1 MVQSLLQ
8 KTEEMQHLQQ
18 STKESARAKAGLEA
32 DLTEAKAKLEAL
44 EKDCKYWKDQATEGA
59 HQLAEEL
66 GMIEKD
72 MHNIADER
80 DRALGDLEAAKKEQ
94 IGILASMEGELIVAK
109 EEKDKAREEA
119 RKKENQMQEI
129 RAVLAEKEKAV
140 QEKMGNFEVERAKWK
155 ETVLDTEN
163 RLQAKIEELRETLK
177 QKEEEL
183 AQKGQGGN
191 NGGDEDLAKEFDEM
205 RRMMDSKEEEMNEL
219 VVKFSALIDKN
230 TKLEQSFSSL
240 QAKIRRQERQIQSLT
255 TQTSETQQT
264 QPVSQ
269 PQQQPLKSA
278 IKQPQPVSLPQ
289 KQQQTQPI
297 TTSKRARETEVAS
310 KENVPTSPGHKKARF
325 GAPMEDKEN
334 AVVARALL
342 GDIKG
347 TENVSTATTRKRP
360 LLQVMEDKQDRQVES
375 SSISAVG
382 MKKTRL
388 QLTPS
393 VEDKENRENVD
404 PAFFASSSMMGAS
417 KLKQPSAA
425 TMAAAPKR
433 KLPRKSISNSAIKC
447 LQNAEGDFFSNLQL

>member
-1 MVQSLLQ
+1 
-8 KTEEMQHLQQ
+8 
-18 STKESARAKAGLEA
+18 
-32 DLTEAKAKLEAL
+32 LEAL

-72 MHNIADER
+72 MHNIAEER
-80 DRALGDLEAAKKEQ
+80 DRALGDLEAAKKEH

-119 RKKENQMQEI
+119 RKKESQMQEI

-177 QKEEEL
+177 QKEKEEL

-205 RRMMDSKEEEMNEL
+205 KRMMDSKEEEMNEL

-240 QAKIRRQERQIQSLT
+240 QAKIRRQERQIQSLS
-255 TQTSETQQT
+255 TQTSTSETQQA
-264 QPVSQ
+264 QPTSLPQQ

-289 KQQQTQPI
+289 KQQQTQPAQPS
-297 TTSKRARETEVAS
+297 TTSKRARETDVAS

-325 GAPMEDKEN
+325 GASTEDKEN

-342 GDIKG
+342 GDIKS
-347 TENVSTATTRKRP
+347 ENVSTATARKRP
-360 LLQVMEDKQDRQVES
+360 LSQVKEDKQERQVES
-375 SSISAVG
+375 SSISSVG

-404 PAFFASSSMMGAS
+404 PAFFAGSSMGAS
-417 KLKQPSAA
+417 KLKQPAAA

-433 KLPRKSISNSAIKC
+433 RLPRKSISNSAIKC

>member
-72 MHNIADER
+72 MHNIAEER

-177 QKEEEL
+177 QKEKEEL

-205 RRMMDSKEEEMNEL
+205 KKMMDSM
-219 VVKFSALIDKN
+219 
-230 TKLEQSFSSL
+230 
-240 QAKIRRQERQIQSLT
+240 
-255 TQTSETQQT
+255 
-264 QPVSQ
+264 
-269 PQQQPLKSA
+269 
-278 IKQPQPVSLPQ
+278 
-289 KQQQTQPI
+289 
-297 TTSKRARETEVAS
+297 
-310 KENVPTSPGHKKARF
+310 
-325 GAPMEDKEN
+325 
-334 AVVARALL
+334 
-342 GDIKG
+342 
-347 TENVSTATTRKRP
+347 
-360 LLQVMEDKQDRQVES
+360 
-375 SSISAVG
+375 
-382 MKKTRL
+382 
-388 QLTPS
+388 
-393 VEDKENRENVD
+393 
-404 PAFFASSSMMGAS
+404 
-417 KLKQPSAA
+417 
-425 TMAAAPKR
+425 
-433 KLPRKSISNSAIKC
+433 
-447 LQNAEGDFFSNLQL
+447 